1 MVLAFPMLVRE
12 WMTLDPE
19 AVAGS
24 TPVMEAMQ
32 RMRRGGYR
40 RLPVVEDGRLVGIVT
55 DRDLKEATPS
65 SATTLS
71 VYELNYLLSRMHV
84 SEIMSSSLATVRPD
98 DPIEAAALAM
108 EERRVSGLPVEE
120 DGRLVGILTITDLL
134 RAFVGFLGL
143 REGGTRVT
151 VDAPDAPGVL
161 ARMAQAGPPSNI
173 VAAVT
178 SEIEPGRTRR
188 LVLRVVG
195 EDAEG
200 FPERLR
206 AAGLDV
212 VDVR

>member
-1 MVLAFPMLVRE
+1 MLLLLTGAVLLEP
-12 WMTLDPE
+12 
-19 AVAGS
+19 
-24 TPVMEAMQ
+24 
-32 RMRRGGYR
+32 GYR
-40 RLPVVEDGRLVGIVT
+40 ALTTGVAPEVQGTVVVQV
-55 DRDLKEATPS
+55 
-65 SATTLS
+65 
-71 VYELNYLLSRMHV
+71 
-84 SEIMSSSLATVRPD
+84 
-98 DPIEAAALAM
+98 
-108 EERRVSGLPVEE
+108 VSGLPVEE
-120 DGRLVGILTITDLL
+120 GGRLVGILTITDLL

-200 FPERLR
+200 FPEPLR